1 MKKGEKVRQITKKE
15 AKEIDPTKV
24 AYFTLSDGTVFIVKD
39 NMNQERQNDLVQ
51 ITSENEKVPQMESN
65 FGYNVSSEGS
75 GINMNAHLINAQPV
89 TVSQIVGHKRQLYKL
104 IEAIPVRFLD
114 MQGVQ
119 LMNQSDNTQI
129 NLQQYNNDTY
139 ILEKSNR
146 DASSNIQINTQ
157 SSGKKGYCKCDEKE
171 ETKCC
176 CPLGNPAM
184 RQEMEIVSPEIAK
197 KYEEYMKKMQNN
209 KK

>member
-1 MKKGEKVRQITKKE
+1 
-15 AKEIDPTKV
+15 
-24 AYFTLSDGTVFIVKD
+24 
-39 NMNQERQNDLVQ
+39 MNQERQNDLVQ

-89 TVSQIVGHKRQLYKL
+89 SASQIVGHKRQLYKL

-157 SSGKKGYCKCDEKE
+157 SSGKKGYFKCDEKE

-176 CPLGNPAM
+176 CPLGNPDM
-184 RQEMEIVSPEIAK
+184 RNEMEIVSPEIEIAR
-197 KYEEYMKKMQNN
+197 KYGEYMKKTQ
-209 KK
+209 KKK

>member
-1 MKKGEKVRQITKKE
+1 
-15 AKEIDPTKV
+15 
-24 AYFTLSDGTVFIVKD
+24 
-39 NMNQERQNDLVQ
+39 
-51 ITSENEKVPQMESN
+51 
-65 FGYNVSSEGS
+65 
-75 GINMNAHLINAQPV
+75 MNAHLINAQPV

-157 SSGKKGYCKCDEKE
+157 SSGSDYNN
-171 ETKCC
+171 T
-176 CPLGNPAM
+176 
-184 RQEMEIVSPEIAK
+184 I
-197 KYEEYMKKMQNN
+197 NN
-209 KK
+209 KLKCTCHLGKEQFLTKKEMLPQSTYETAFSRLFTSQGCFLILTFLP

>member
-1 MKKGEKVRQITKKE
+1 M
-15 AKEIDPTKV
+15 
-24 AYFTLSDGTVFIVKD
+24 AYFTLSDGTIFIVKD

-197 KYEEYMKKMQNN
+197 KYEEYMKKMQSN